1 MKILIAP
8 DSFKES
14 LSAVDVAQNIALG
27 VSRGFPAA
35 EIKCIPVADG
45 GEGTVDALILATN
58 GRKVK
63 VRVHNPLMQVVD
75 SFYGVLGDEKTA
87 VIEMAAASGLELLS
101 PQDRNPMLT
110 TTYGTG
116 ELMLHALESGY
127 RNLIVGIGGSATN
140 DGGVGM
146 AKALGIKFFD
156 KSGNEIGCGGG
167 ALNNLHKIDVSQL
180 TPLISEAKITVA
192 CDVDNLLCGE
202 KGASAIYAPQKG
214 ATPEMVNILDSNL
227 AHLSS
232 LIHKQLGIEV
242 ANLKGGGA
250 AGGLGAGLVAFTQA
264 ILQSGFS
271 IIKSITNLEE
281 WISQS
286 DLVITAEG
294 KIDCQTVYGKT
305 PFGVAQIAKRYKIPV
320 IALAG
325 IVTPD
330 ADVLYEYGITS
341 LFAIAD
347 KPMTVSE
354 SCLNAGVL
362 LQRVSERI
370 MRVIGAIKRE

>member
-101 PQDRNPMLT
+101 PQDINPMLT